1 MNSFQL
7 AFEAIGT
14 QWVIDCFDV
23 PISKEETLSIITT
36 RIEEFDKTYSR
47 FRKDSIVWKISE
59 KTGEYEFPPDAKELF
74 SLYEKLELI
83 TNSAFTL
90 LIGNTLVEAGY
101 DSDYKLKPGRI
112 NKLPKSSEVYSY
124 KYPLLTVKKPFILD
138 FGGLGKGYLI
148 DIIANLLLENNINTF
163 TIDGGGDIYYKNDEK
178 VLSVG
183 LEHPGNYKQVIGIA
197 KIKNQSIAAS
207 SGNRRAWDRFHHII
221 DANSLKSPDK
231 ILATW
236 VVANDA
242 VTADGLATC
251 LFFVSEEKLLK
262 YFEFEYL
269 ILYPDYS
276 FKKSNGFPAELFI
289 QKENLVQ

>member
-14 QWVIDCFDV
+14 HWVIDCFSA
-23 PISKEETLSIITT
+23 PISQQKILSIISK

-47 FRKDSIVWKISE
+47 FRKDSLVWKISE
-59 KTGEYEFPPDAKELF
+59 KKGEYEFPQDAKDLF
-74 SLYEKLELI
+74 SLYQKLELV
-83 TNSAFTL
+83 TNGAFTL
-90 LIGNTLVEAGY
+90 LIGKTLDEAGY
-101 DSDYKLKPGRI
+101 DSDYSLKPAKI
-112 NKLPKSSEVYSY
+112 TKLPKSSEIYSFD
-124 KYPLLTVKKPFILD
+124 YPILTVRIPFILD

-148 DIIANLLLENNINTF
+148 DIIANLLLENGINIF

-178 VLSVG
+178 SLSVG
-183 LEHPGNYKQVIGIA
+183 LEHPGNFKQVIGIA

-221 DANSLKSPDK
+221 NANSLKSPDE

-236 VVANDA
+236 VIAKNA

-251 LFFVSEEKLLK
+251 LFFVSQEKLLK
-262 YFEFEYL
+262 YFDFEYL
-269 ILYPDYS
+269 ILNPDYTY
-276 FKKSNGFPAELFI
+276 KKSKNFPAELFI
-289 QKENLVQ
+289 KK

>member
-14 QWVIDCFDV
+14 RWVIDCFNSSKTREEILKI
-23 PISKEETLSIITT
+23 ISD

-59 KTGEYEFPPDAKELF
+59 KKGEYKFPHDSKELF

-101 DSDYKLKPGRI
+101 DSEYKLAPGEI
-112 NKLPKSSEVYSY
+112 NKLPKSSEIYSF
-124 KYPLLTVKKPFILD
+124 KFPVLTITKPFVLD

-148 DIIANLLLENNINTF
+148 DIIAKLLLENNINTF

-178 VLSVG
+178 TLSVG
-183 LEHPGNYKQVIGIA
+183 LEHPGNFKQVIGIA

-236 VVANDA
+236 VVSRDA

-251 LFFVSEEKLLK
+251 LFFASPEKLLK
-262 YFEFEYL
+262 YFDFEYL

-276 FKKSNGFPAELFI
+276 FKKSKNFPAELFI

>member
-14 QWVIDCFDV
+14 HWVIDCFNAS
-23 PISKEETLSIITT
+23 ISREKTQALILR

-47 FRKDSIVWKISE
+47 FRKDSLVWKISE
-59 KTGEYEFPPDAKELF
+59 KKGMYEFPSDAKDLF
-74 SLYEKLELI
+74 SLYEKFELI
-83 TNSAFTL
+83 TNGAFTL
-90 LIGNTLVEAGY
+90 LIGKTLVEAGY
-101 DSDYKLKPGRI
+101 DSKYKLKPGKI

-124 KYPLLTVKKPFILD
+124 SHPILTVKKPFILD

-148 DIIANLLLENNINTF
+148 DIIANLFLENNICTF
-163 TIDGGGDIYYKNDEK
+163 TIDGGGDIYYKNNEK
-178 VLSVG
+178 DLPVG
-183 LEHPGNYKQVIGIA
+183 LEHPRNFKQVIGIA

-207 SGNRRAWDRFHHII
+207 SGNRRAWDKFHHII
-221 DANSLKSPDK
+221 DANTLKSPDE

-236 VVANDA
+236 VVSNNA
-242 VTADGLATC
+242 VSADGLATC
-251 LFFVSEEKLLK
+251 LFFASADKLLK

-276 FKKSNGFPAELFI
+276 FKKSKGFPAELFI
-289 QKENLVQ
+289 KKENLVQ

>member
-14 QWVIDCFDV
+14 HWVIDCFSA
-23 PISKEETLSIITT
+23 SKSREEILRLILN
-36 RIEEFDKTYSR
+36 RIEDFDKTYSR
-47 FRKDSIVWKISE
+47 FRKDSIVWKISQE
-59 KTGEYEFPPDAKELF
+59 KGEFEFPPDGKELF

-83 TNSAFTL
+83 TNGAFTL

-101 DSDYKLKPGRI
+101 DSEYKLKPGKI

-124 KYPLLTVKKPFILD
+124 KHPTLTVKKPFILD

-148 DIIANLLLENNINTF
+148 EIIANLLLENNINTF

-178 VLSVG
+178 TLSVG
-183 LEHPGNYKQVIGIA
+183 LEHPGNFEQVIGIA

-207 SGNRRAWDRFHHII
+207 SGNRRVWDRFHHII
-221 DANSLKSPDK
+221 DANSLKSPDE

-236 VVANDA
+236 VVAQSG

-251 LFFVSEEKLLK
+251 LFFSSPDKLLK
-262 YFEFEYL
+262 YFDFEYL

-276 FKKSNGFPAELFI
+276 FKRSRNFPAELFI
-289 QKENLVQ
+289 KKENLVQ

>member
-14 QWVIDCFDV
+14 QWVIDCFDA
-23 PISKEETLSIITT
+23 PISREKTLVLISK
-36 RIEEFDKTYSR
+36 RIEEFDKAYSR

-59 KTGEYEFPPDAKELF
+59 KDGEYEFPPDAKELF
-74 SLYEKLELI
+74 SLYEKLGLI
-83 TNSAFTL
+83 TNGAFTL
-90 LIGNTLVEAGY
+90 LIGNTLNEAGY
-101 DSDYKLKPGRI
+101 DSSYSLKPKKI
-112 NKLPKSSEVYSY
+112 NKLPKPSEIYSY
-124 KYPLLTVKKPFILD
+124 SHPTLTIKKPFILD

-148 DIIANLLLENNINTF
+148 DIIAKLLLENSVNTF
-163 TIDGGGDIYYKNDEK
+163 TIDGGGDIYYKNREK

-183 LEHPGNYKQVIGIA
+183 LEHPGNFKQVIGIA

-221 DANSLKSPDK
+221 NANTLKSPDE

-236 VVANDA
+236 VISNNG

-251 LFFVSEEKLLK
+251 LFFANPEKLLK
-262 YFEFEYL
+262 YFDFEYL

-276 FKKSNGFPAELFI
+276 FKKSINFSAELFI
-289 QKENLVQ
+289 KKENLVQ